1 MIYVDPP
8 YGIKYASNFQ
18 ARIDHREVKD
28 QDADLTHEAEQIR
41 AYRDTWKLGIH
52 S

>member
-41 AYRDTWKLGIH
+41 A
-52 S
+52 